1 MALENTKKYDKMCAI
16 YAAVYDPLVNYD
28 RHEEETT
35 TRTPN
40 LTTNSSGST
49 SGSESRATTK
59 NQIEHRADKAIAKDE
74 NTPWSESTLHRTA
87 PYDSETLR
95 DTDEDIRSE
104 IGHRELETSYTGD
117 PDTDSTTRSGTD
129 MRSTTETG
137 TDTHERY
144 LSVVGNIGTM
154 SSQNMANQELDLAG
168 RMNIFREIERDLAAK
183 LFIQVW

>member
-1 MALENTKKYDKMCAI
+1 MCAI

-28 RHEEETT
+28 RHEDETT

-40 LTTNSSGST
+40 LTTNSSGAT
-49 SGSESRATTK
+49 SGSESRATAK
-59 NQIEHRADKAIAKDE
+59 NQIEHRADKPIGTDTDA
-74 NTPWSESTLHRTA
+74 WSETTLHRTA
-87 PYDSETLR
+87 PYDDTTLR

-104 IGHRELETSYTGD
+104 IGHRELETSYTGE
-117 PDTDSTTRSGTD
+117 PDTESTTRSGTD
-129 MRSTTETG
+129 MRSTVETG

-144 LSVVGNIGTM
+144 LNVVGNIGTM